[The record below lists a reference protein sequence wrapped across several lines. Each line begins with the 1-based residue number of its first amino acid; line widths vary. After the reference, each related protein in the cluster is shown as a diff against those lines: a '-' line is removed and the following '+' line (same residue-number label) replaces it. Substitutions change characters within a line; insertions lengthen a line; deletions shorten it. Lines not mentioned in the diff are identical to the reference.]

1 MFLSIFVVGGALGQ
15 HVVQV
20 VRVVP
25 ACQAFGRWRP
35 VDAVQVLLQDG
46 GVSPGAQL
54 TQDGPFSLGEGG
66 FRFGTRG
73 VRDPEWQIV
82 VLD

>member
-54 TQDGPFSLGEGG
+54 T
-66 FRFGTRG
+66 
-73 VRDPEWQIV
+73 
-82 VLD
+82 